1 MEQER
6 ESREIHLKFVTNAK
20 IVRHEVLLLV
30 LPLRQQGVCAQVLHK
45 LHTTVE
51 QITRTHSHTEKGDR
65 ERERERRGNEARQT
79 ATHVCRWRC
88 KETAAATTMITCNKT
103 K

>member
-20 IVRHEVLLLV
+20 IVRHEVLLLL
-30 LPLRQQGVCAQVLHK
+30 LPLGQQGVCAQVLHK

-51 QITRTHSHTEKGDR
+51 QITRTHTHR
-65 ERERERRGNEARQT
+65 EREVEREGERNVARQT